1 MDQKE
6 TSELLNILVSGAFGA
21 LAGALM
27 SLVVNFWIDWN
38 KRRGL
43 RKNLMFEPQEKRG
56 CRVTARI
63 HNGYVLPLSNV
74 YAYISV
80 EHGPSDV
87 LHPPL
92 GYRAYIVPGDHKFE
106 EDRLCWSMAGNPP
119 HVDIYAGEKQS
130 LEVLEI
136 APSGEWIQIPSES
149 GWGTGGGIS
158 RVFLRMNR
166 YNATI
171 KIVSKET
178 EAKEFKLQIDPFD
191 NTTPL
196 KMPTAET

>member
-1 MDQKE
+1 MRRRAPSPLGALGRKVAVCRHSFQIAEMVGGVDVDQKE

-130 LEVLEI
+130 LEVL
-136 APSGEWIQIPSES
+136 
-149 GWGTGGGIS
+149 GTC
-158 RVFLRMNR
+158 
-166 YNATI
+166 
-171 KIVSKET
+171 
-178 EAKEFKLQIDPFD
+178 
-191 NTTPL
+191 
-196 KMPTAET
+196 